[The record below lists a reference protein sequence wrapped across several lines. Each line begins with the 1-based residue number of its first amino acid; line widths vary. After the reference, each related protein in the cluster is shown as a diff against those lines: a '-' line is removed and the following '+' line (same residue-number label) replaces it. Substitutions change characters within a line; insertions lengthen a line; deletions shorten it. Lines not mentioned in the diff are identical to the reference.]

1 VPLVRI
7 SLRQGKSSAY
17 KKQIADAV
25 HQAMV
30 DTIGIPSAD
39 RFQIITEHAPDMLL
53 YDPHYLGIERT
64 GDIVMVQIALS
75 AGRTVE
81 QKRALY
87 QRMTALLEQSP
98 GIRPA
103 DILVSLVEVGKD
115 ADTSKANWSFGL
127 GVAQYLG

>member
-1 VPLVRI
+1 MPLVRI
-7 SLRQGKSSAY
+7 SLRQGKSSDY
-17 KKQIADAV
+17 KTKIANAV

-30 DTIGIPSAD
+30 ETIGIPPAD

-64 GDIVMVQIALS
+64 GDIVVVQISLS
-75 AGRTVE
+75 AGRTVD

-87 QRMTALLEQSP
+87 QRITSLLEDSP

-103 DILVSLVEVGKD
+103 DVLVNLIEVAKD